1 MYFAFFLFMNRTLKT
16 LFLIWVSIS
25 IADAQDR
32 VSQQTITLFDST
44 RNRKLVTEIWQPAEK
59 TAAELPLIMF
69 SHGTGGNRLACSWFC
84 EGLASKGFIVAA
96 VDHFGNTYD
105 NPIPKEFVSI
115 WKRPQDISFV
125 LSQLLN
131 EKQTALKIKTSE
143 IFAAGF
149 SLGGYTSLALAG
161 AIIDA
166 NELIK
171 FFRTPEGKREIDI
184 PEMPGLIKLFEQ
196 DSIMMEFKNN
206 SDLKDKRIQGVFV
219 MAPAV
224 GQGFTSRSQMKGI
237 DVPVSIVGV
246 IGDSI
251 APIKT
256 NASHYKNLI
265 PNAEWHAVEGNA
277 GHYVFL
283 NVGNDELK
291 KIAPVYF
298 TDAEGVN
305 RAKIHAQVLLQA
317 EKFFNGFSGH

>member
-1 MYFAFFLFMNRTLKT
+1 MNRSLKT

-25 IADAQDR
+25 VAGAQDR
-32 VSQQTITLFDST
+32 VSQQTITFFDST
-44 RNRKLVTEIWQPAEK
+44 RNRKLVTEVWQPAEK
-59 TAAELPLIMF
+59 TTAELPLIMF

-84 EGLASKGFIVAA
+84 EGMASKGFIVAA

-131 EKQTALKIKTSE
+131 KKQATLKIDTSE

-161 AIIDA
+161 ANMDV
-166 NELIK
+166 NTLIK
-171 FFRTPEGKREIDI
+171 FFKTPEGKKEVDI
-184 PEMPGLIKLFEQ
+184 PEIPGLIKFFEQ
-196 DSIMMEFKNN
+196 DSIIKEFENN
-206 SDLKDKRIQGVFV
+206 NKLKDQRVQGVFA

-224 GQGFTSRSQMKGI
+224 GQGFKSRSQMKGI
-237 DVPVSIVGV
+237 DVPVFIVGV
-246 IGDSI
+246 SGDSI
-251 APIKT
+251 APVKT
-256 NASHYKNLI
+256 NAQHYNNLI
-265 PNAEWHAVEGNA
+265 PKAGWHAVEGNA

-291 KIAPVYF
+291 KIAPLYF

-317 EKFFNGFSGH
+317 EKFFNGLLSQ